1 MTDYREPPTTNG
13 SSRDLSGPSNGTSA
27 AADSLSPRER
37 MLMAAY
43 RFPAPTEVQQDCA
56 CGGVIRALMGD
67 WGSIAGSI
75 RCHQELTIH
84 RMWREAQGL

>member
-1 MTDYREPPTTNG
+1 MTERREPPTTATAG
-13 SSRDLSGPSNGTSA
+13 DMSRFREGTSA
-27 AADSLSPRER
+27 AAEARSPRER
-37 MLMAAY
+37 ALFSAY

-67 WGSIAGSI
+67 WGSIAGAI

-84 RMWREAQGL
+84 AMWREAQGL